1 MIEKFQERINTQ
13 NKTLEIHIESD
24 LPQVKTD
31 ISIVKRIL
39 SELINNASKY
49 TPGNEEIIFSARS
62 SSHGIEL
69 QVINTGV
76 EISPVE
82 QHRVFDKFYRI
93 PNHDPWKFGGT
104 GIGLAL
110 VENLI
115 NLLGG
120 DIHLESQTGQ
130 TAFTIDLP
138 CETIASG

>member
-1 MIEKFQERINTQ
+1 M
-13 NKTLEIHIESD
+13 
-24 LPQVKTD
+24 
-31 ISIVKRIL
+31 
-39 SELINNASKY
+39 
-49 TPGNEEIIFSARS
+49 
-62 SSHGIEL
+62 
-69 QVINTGV
+69 
-76 EISPVE
+76 E